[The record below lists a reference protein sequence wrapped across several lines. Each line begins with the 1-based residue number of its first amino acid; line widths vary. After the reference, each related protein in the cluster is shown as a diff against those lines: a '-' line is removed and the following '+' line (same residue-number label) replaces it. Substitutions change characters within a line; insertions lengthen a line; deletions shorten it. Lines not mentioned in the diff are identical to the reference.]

1 MQAPCLVILS
11 FAKYPAQN
19 ADKVNGLRDSSANL
33 RMTKSINQNDK
44 ECINVLRECH
54 KYLNI
59 LNALKLI
66 EGEKPKITKNLL
78 RKIEVNF
85 CEGDLL

>member
-1 MQAPCLVILS
+1 MLTPCLVILS

-33 RMTKSINQNDK
+33 RMTKSIN
-44 ECINVLRECH
+44 VLRECH

-66 EGEKPKITKNLL
+66 GGEKPKITKNLL
-78 RKIEVNF
+78 RRIAREFRERFSKSNR
-85 CEGDLL
+85 C

>member
-1 MQAPCLVILS
+1 
-11 FAKYPAQN
+11 
-19 ADKVNGLRDSSANL
+19 
-33 RMTKSINQNDK
+33 MTKS
-44 ECINVLRECH
+44 INVLRECH

-66 EGEKPKITKNLL
+66 EDEKPKITKNSL